1 MRSSADNFCLTN
13 TKTEFVFGSTPSIDG
28 DMSLYALFRAI
39 NIQYGDCTIDNVVE
53 KSKIAVETVPNQ
65 EPKTLEKFF
74 KDKNTPMRLVSIS
87 EVKTPERPEGEPNK
101 RKKPI
106 APLSIEAP
114 SGWETTNT
122 EKFPT
127 DMYLGQYARCAVFIN
142 KETKQVVAFVE
153 KRINHYWVQS
163 FEVCLSKLLP
173 WFYTKTLTEEQKEFF
188 RKLGSDYEEVTDEM
202 RISQIAEFCEKA
214 AAKLDFDSYRIISII
229 KKAANTF
236 RENLISG
243 SKQTMEKTERSIKD
257 YMETLANL
265 YATYEKARTE
275 FEIAQNSKEAN
286 TEELQKFF
294 SGHKQIS
301 ILDCRDADLILGFED
316 VLEFFDPEEAKRMLN
331 NKASYLYGYDK
342 DVLRIFTGVFRDLK
356 GAFKIK
362 SAFKMASMKLMSPIG
377 RGYSDERYYNIL
389 SSNSMPNPHIY
400 FHTCSG
406 ANGAYYTKYAQSGEW
421 QLAIE
426 QALSATKNLALG
438 DSAVVR
444 SMINWIK
451 DNMDVKCIYM
461 NEDLSTIEEGVGGA
475 VLVSPREFNE
485 ILKKE
490 EEKNG

>member
-1 MRSSADNFCLTN
+1 MRSLADNFCLTN
-13 TKTEFVFGSTPSIDG
+13 AKTEFVFGPTTSIDG
-28 DMSLYALFRAI
+28 DASLYALFRAI
-39 NIQYGDCTIDNVVE
+39 NIQYGDCTIDNIAE
-53 KSKIAVETVPNQ
+53 KSKIATEAVPNQ
-65 EPKTLEKFF
+65 DPKTLEKFF

-106 APLSIEAP
+106 VPLSIEVP
-114 SGWETTNT
+114 DDWETTNT

-127 DMYLGQYARCAVFIN
+127 DMYLSQYARCAVFIN
-142 KETKQVVAFVE
+142 KKTKQVIAFVE

-173 WFYTKTLTEEQKEFF
+173 WFYTKALTEEQKEFF

-214 AAKLDFDSYRIISII
+214 AAKFDFESYRMISII
-229 KKAANTF
+229 KKAASAF
-236 RENLISG
+236 RENLIFG
-243 SKQTMEKTERSIKD
+243 SKQTMEKTERDIKN
-257 YMETLANL
+257 YTESLARL
-265 YATYEKARTE
+265 YTTYEKALAE
-275 FEIAQNSKEAN
+275 FEMAQNSKEAN

-301 ILDCRDADLILGFED
+301 ILDCKEADLLLGFEE

-331 NKASYLYGYDK
+331 NKSSYLYGYDEN
-342 DVLRIFTGVFRDLK
+342 VLRIFAGVFRDLK
-356 GAFKIK
+356 GAFKVK
-362 SAFKMASMKLMSPIG
+362 SVFKMVSMKLMSPIG
-377 RGYSDERYYNIL
+377 AGYSEEKYYNIL

-406 ANGAYYTKYAQSGEW
+406 ANGTYYQKYAQSGEW

-438 DSAVVR
+438 DSTVVR

-451 DNMDVKCIYM
+451 DNMNTKCIYM
-461 NEDLSTIEEGVGGA
+461 HEDLSTIEEGVGGA
-475 VLVSPREFNE
+475 VLVSPKEFNE